1 MKRALIGHTG
11 FVGGTLFAGGDYT
24 HGFNTGNF
32 REMAGQHFDE
42 IVCAGIPAVK
52 WLANKEP
59 ERDRAAI
66 AALLD
71 ALATATAERFTL
83 ISTIDVYPDPSLPL
97 DEDARLEGLD
107 NHAYGRHR
115 LGVEQWVAARFP
127 AHLIVRLPALFGT
140 GLKKN
145 IVFDLL
151 HGNEVHKINPAA
163 AFQWYPTARLAQDV
177 DRARGSGL
185 ALVNL
190 FPEPVATRVLIDR
203 FFPGAPVG
211 PAAEPAPRYDARSKH
226 AALFGGHP
234 PYVMDGGQVL
244 DAMADFLARER
255 WR

>member
-11 FVGGTLFAGGDYT
+11 FVGGTLFAAGGYT
-24 HGFNTGNF
+24 HGFNSSNF
-32 REMAGQHFDE
+32 RAMEGQHFDE

-66 AALLD
+66 TALLNV
-71 ALATATAERFTL
+71 LATTRADRFVL

-97 DEDARLEGLD
+97 DEDAVLEGLD

-115 LGVEQWVAARFP
+115 LEVEQWVAARFP
-127 AHLIVRLPALFGT
+127 VHAIVRLPALFGT

-145 IVFDLL
+145 ILFDLS

-163 AFQWYPTARLAQDV
+163 AFQWYPTARLPLDLESV
-177 DRARGSGL
+177 RDSGAR
-185 ALVNL
+185 LVNL
-190 FPEPVATRVLIDR
+190 FTEPVRTRAIIDR
-203 FFPGAPVG
+203 FFAGA
-211 PAAEPAPRYDARSKH
+211 AAGAETTPAPRYDARSKH
-226 AALFGGHP
+226 AALFGGQP

-244 DAMADFLARER
+244 DAMAGFIARER
-255 WR
+255 GQ